1 MKHAFCAIGAAL
13 VLAACATPVDTAADA
28 KAHAACRDTDPPVG
42 SHMVR
47 RSECGAPSALQDKAG
62 TQRDM
67 EILRQ
72 QQIQRSTAPLGKS

>member
-1 MKHAFCAIGAAL
+1 MKHALCAIGAAL
-13 VLAACATPVDTAADA
+13 VLAACATPTPTPADA
-28 KAHAACRDTDPPVG
+28 QAHAACRDADPKIG
-42 SHMVR
+42 THMVR
-47 RSECGAPSALQDKAG
+47 RSDCGAPSALTDKEG